1 MTFVTSASV
10 STLAIDLLSAELSLT
25 QTVLQVPS
33 SDVAPPSGGTTILRV
48 PVPRTARIQER
59 GGALTYTEI
68 DEDEVE
74 FDVEHVYDAA
84 TVNEHQRT
92 LDIVNFGQQVTRPQ
106 VRAVAGGAERQLA
119 DVMQGLPIDREVAL
133 DGSDL
138 DNEVADAVADL
149 DEAENPMDSR
159 FLAVSPQFAA
169 RLTSPNGAS
178 LTDYQ
183 GEVAT
188 EALRRGILGEYRGLI
203 VVKNPR
209 LTGFRALAY
218 HESAF
223 AFANLTPADIPG
235 TIDSAT
241 MVEEGIG
248 IRHVFRVSAD
258 LETQSVLSTYAGASL
273 VDIDRVVTLGQ
284 DDES

>member
-1 MTFVTSASV
+1 MPFVTSASV
-10 STLAIDLLSAELSLT
+10 SELAIDLLSAELSLT

-33 SDVAPPSGGTTILRV
+33 SDVAPPSGGTTLLRV
-48 PVPRTARIQER
+48 PVPRTARIQAR
-59 GGALTYTEI
+59 GGALTYSAV
-68 DEDEVE
+68 DETEVE
-74 FDVEHVYDAA
+74 FNVEHVYDAA
-84 TVNEHQRT
+84 TINEHQRT
-92 LDIVNFGQQVTRPQ
+92 LDIVNFGRQVTRPQ
-106 VRAVAGGAERQLA
+106 VRAVAAGAEQQLA
-119 DVMQGLPIDREVAL
+119 EVMNDLAVDRPVPF
-133 DGSDL
+133 DGSGL
-138 DNEVADAVADL
+138 DNEVANAVADL
-149 DEAENPMDSR
+149 DEAENPMEDR
-159 FLAVSPQFAA
+159 YLAVSPQFAA
-169 RLTSPNGAS
+169 RLTSPDGAS

-209 LTGFRALAY
+209 LTGFKALAY

-248 IRHVFRVSAD
+248 IRHVFRVSQD
-258 LETQSVLSTYAGASL
+258 LETQSVLSTYAGAAL
-273 VDIDRVVTLGQ
+273 VDIDRVVVLGQ
-284 DDES
+284 ESS

>member
-10 STLAIDLLSAELSLT
+10 SELAIDLLSAELSLT

-33 SDVAPPSGGTTILRV
+33 SDIAPPSGGTTILRV
-48 PVPRTARIQER
+48 PVPRTANIQPR
-59 GGALTYTEI
+59 GGALTYTEV

-92 LDIVNFGQQVTRPQ
+92 LDIVNFGRQVTRPQ
-106 VRAVAGGAERQLA
+106 VRAVAGGAESQLA
-119 DVMQGLPIDREVAL
+119 DVMNDLAVDRLVPL
-133 DGSDL
+133 DGTGL
-138 DNEVADAVADL
+138 DNEVADAIADL
-149 DEAENPMDSR
+149 DEAEVPMEDR
-159 FLAVSPQFAA
+159 YLAVSPQFAA
-169 RLTSPNGAS
+169 RLTSPDGAS

-209 LTGFRALAY
+209 LTGFKALAY

-273 VDIDRVVTLGQ
+273 VDIDRVVVLGQ
-284 DDES
+284 ESS

>member
-1 MTFVTSASV
+1 MAFVTSASV
-10 STLAIDLLSAELSLT
+10 SELAIDLLSAELSLT

-33 SDVAPPSGGTTILRV
+33 TDVAPPSGGTTLLRV
-48 PVPRTARIQER
+48 PVPRVAKIQPR
-59 GGALTYTEI
+59 GGALVYSQI

-84 TVNEHQRT
+84 TVTEHQRS
-92 LDIVNFGQQVTRPQ
+92 LDIVNFGRQVTRPQ
-106 VRAVAGGAERQLA
+106 VRAVASGAEQQLA
-119 DVMQGLPIDREVAL
+119 DVMNDLAVDRPVPL
-133 DGSDL
+133 DGTGL
-138 DNEVADAVADL
+138 DNEVANAVADL
-149 DEAENPMDSR
+149 DEAEVPMDDR

-169 RLTSPNGAS
+169 RLTSPDQTN

-183 GEVAT
+183 GAVAT
-188 EALRRGILGEYRGLI
+188 EALQRGILGEYRGLV

-209 LTGFRALAY
+209 LVGFQALAY

-223 AFANLTPADIPG
+223 AFANMTPADVMG

-248 IRHVFRVSAD
+248 VRHVFRVSQD
-258 LETQSVLSTYAGASL
+258 LDTQSVLSTYAGAAL
-273 VDIDRVVTLGQ
+273 VDIDRVVVLGQ
-284 DDES
+284 DGS

>member
-1 MTFVTSASV
+1 MPFVTSASV
-10 STLAIDLLSAELSLT
+10 SELAIDLLSAELSLT

-33 SDVAPPSGGTTILRV
+33 SDVAPPSGGTTLLRV
-48 PVPRTARIQER
+48 PVPRTARIQAR
-59 GGALTYTEI
+59 GGALTYSGI
-68 DEDEVE
+68 DEIEVE
-74 FDVEHVYDAA
+74 FNVEHVYDAA

-92 LDIVNFGQQVTRPQ
+92 LDIVNFGRQVTRPQ
-106 VRAVAGGAERQLA
+106 VRAVAAGAEQQLA
-119 DVMQGLPIDREVAL
+119 DIMNDLATEIPVPL
-133 DGSDL
+133 DGTGL
-138 DNEVADAVADL
+138 DNAVADAVADL
-149 DEAENPMDSR
+149 DEAENPMEDR
-159 FLAVSPQFAA
+159 YLAVSPQFAA
-169 RLTSPNGAS
+169 RLTSPDGTS

-209 LTGFRALAY
+209 LTGFTALAY

-248 IRHVFRVSAD
+248 IRHIFRVSAD
-258 LETQSVLSTYAGASL
+258 LETQSVLSTYAGAAL
-273 VDIDRVVTLGQ
+273 VDADRVVVLGL
-284 DDES
+284 EGS

>member
-1 MTFVTSASV
+1 MAFVTSASV
-10 STLAIDLLSAELSLT
+10 SELAIDLLSSELSLT

-48 PVPRTARIQER
+48 PVPRNARIQER
-59 GGALTYTEI
+59 GGTLTYTQV
-68 DEDEVE
+68 DEDEIE
-74 FDVEHVYDAA
+74 FSVEHVYDAA
-84 TVNEHQRT
+84 LVNEHQRS
-92 LDIVNFGQQVTRPQ
+92 LDIVNFGRQVTRPQ
-106 VRAVAGGAERQLA
+106 VRAVAAGAELQLA
-119 DVMQGLPIDREVAL
+119 EVMNDLPVDRTVEL

-138 DNEVADAVADL
+138 DNEIANAVADL
-149 DEAENPMDSR
+149 DEAENPMEDR
-159 FLAVSPQFAA
+159 WLAVSPQFAA

-178 LTDYQ
+178 LTDYD

-188 EALRRGILGEYRGLI
+188 EALRRGILGEYRGMI

-209 LTGFRALAY
+209 LSGFKAFAY

-248 IRHVFRVSAD
+248 IRHVFRISAD
-258 LETQSVLSTYAGASL
+258 LETQSVLSTYAAAAL
-273 VDIDRVVTLGQ
+273 VDVDRVVVLGQ
-284 DDES
+284 EDAS

>member
-1 MTFVTSASV
+1 MAFVTSASV
-10 STLAIDLLSAELSLT
+10 SELAIDLLSAELTLT

-48 PVPRTARIQER
+48 PVPRTARIQAR
-59 GGALTYTEI
+59 GGPLTYTEI

-92 LDIVNFGQQVTRPQ
+92 LDIVNFGRQVTRPQ
-106 VRAVAGGAERQLA
+106 VRAVASGAESQLA
-119 DVMQGLPIDREVAL
+119 DVMNDLAVDRLIPL
-133 DGSDL
+133 DGTGL
-138 DNEVADAVADL
+138 DNEVANAVADL
-149 DEAENPMDSR
+149 DEAENPMDDR
-159 FLAVSPQFAA
+159 WLAVSPQFAA
-169 RLTSPNGAS
+169 RLTSPDGAS

-188 EALRRGILGEYRGLI
+188 EALRRGILGEYRGMI

-209 LTGFRALAY
+209 LTGFKALAY

-258 LETQSVLSTYAGASL
+258 LETQSVLSTYAGAAL
-273 VDIDRVVTLGQ
+273 VDIDRVVVLGQ
-284 DDES
+284 PTGS